1 VPDSLV
7 QIPPDYKSIE
17 HDRWT
22 KLERARVLYKGQTA
36 KDASV
41 FRAPGGQLFIRV
53 NDWTYLVR
61 PKEATV
67 ETTFQGL
74 LVTRSGEY
82 VWQTNETQAYSDIGY
97 RTPRPPSEWEREEDR
112 RVLVKVN
119 SVTFRSTDY
128 KRDKAMIEV
137 RW

>member
-1 VPDSLV
+1 MKVDTAKVTYQGRL
-7 QIPPDYKSIE
+7 
-17 HDRWT
+17 
-22 KLERARVLYKGQTA
+22 A
-36 KDASV
+36 KDAAV

-67 ETTFQGL
+67 ETAFQGL

-82 VWQTNETQAYSDIGY
+82 VWQTKENEAHSQIHY
-97 RTPRPPSEWEREEDR
+97 RNPRPLREWEREEDR
-112 RVLVKVN
+112 RVTVKSN

-128 KRDKAMIEV
+128 KNDKSMIQV